1 MSDTTTTTPKKRGR
15 PKGPR
20 PALTSAER
28 MRQARERVRFA
39 LDDPEGDITTLPDL
53 LLLEAVALAYRKQ
66 APGALFF
73 GVEELFK
80 RLNARTSD
88 DHAYVVHLER
98 IPKGD
103 TVTNKAIDDSVT
115 VTENESEDNDTVT
128 DIEPIESDTV
138 TPAPALD
145 LEPSA
150 PPPKAKDY
158 PDWLKAKA
166 VAMHKAG
173 ESREAITAMLV
184 EAFGKAP
191 DPSNWTKTLRR
202 WEGIGTAGIAGL

>member
-1 MSDTTTTTPKKRGR
+1 MSDTTTTTETKRRGR

-53 LLLEAVALAYRKQ
+53 LLLEAVALAYRKDR
-66 APGALFF
+66 PGALFY
-73 GVEELFK
+73 GVAELFK
-80 RLNARTSD
+80 RLNTRSSD
-88 DHAYVVHLER
+88 DHAYMVRLER

-103 TVTNKAIDDSVT
+103 TVTNTDSVT
-115 VTENESEDNDTVT
+115 VTEKESEDTDTVT
-128 DIEPIESDTV
+128 T
-138 TPAPALD
+138 APALD

-166 VAMHKAG
+166 VAMHRAG
-173 ESREAITAMLV
+173 ENRETIRALLV

-202 WEGIGTAGIAGL
+202 WEGIGTSSV

>member
-1 MSDTTTTTPKKRGR
+1 MSDTTTATPKKRGR

-39 LDDPEGDITTLPDL
+39 LDDPQGDITALPDQ
-53 LLLEAVALAYRKQ
+53 LLLEAVALAFRKDR
-66 APGALFF
+66 PSSLFY

-80 RLNARTSD
+80 RLNAAGSS
-88 DHAYVVHLER
+88 DHAYRIRLEL

-103 TVTNKAIDDSVT
+103 TVTEK
-115 VTENESEDNDTVT
+115 ELEDTDTVT

-145 LEPSA
+145 LEQSA

-166 VAMHKAG
+166 VAMHRAG
-173 ESREAITAMLV
+173 ESRETIGAMLI

-191 DPSNWTKTLRR
+191 DVSNWSKTMRR
-202 WEGIGTAGIAGL
+202 WEGIGTTGIAGL